1 MPSLTVKNIPDDVY
15 QRLKENA
22 SRHRRSLN
30 SEVIVSLER
39 ITRARPVE
47 VKKTLARIDELR
59 KSIHIPS
66 LTEEFLAEARHTGR
80 P

>member
-1 MPSLTVKNIPDDVY
+1 MPSLTVKNIPDEVY
-15 QRLKENA
+15 HALKENA

-30 SEVIVSLER
+30 SEVIISLER
-39 ITRARPVE
+39 ITRARPVDA
-47 VKKTLARIDELR
+47 KKVLARIDELR
-59 KSIHIPS
+59 KSLHVPP

>member
-22 SRHRRSLN
+22 KRHRRSLN
-30 SEVIVSLER
+30 NEVIVSLER
-39 ITRARPVE
+39 AVRARPVE
-47 VKKTLARIDELR
+47 TEKVLARIDKLR
-59 KSIHIPS
+59 KSVRIPP
-66 LTEEFLAEARHTGR
+66 LTEDFLAEAKRTGR